1 MRSFSRIRRD
11 SENHK
16 NAYNREGESSRF
28 SRGCIRLGDNLSRLA
43 ASALLHGL
51 AEKVFDLTVDAAQ
64 LVLRPGFELG
74 PERRIDAQ
82 KKGLSFHHPC
92 QSVIQRAGVDYGAHF
107 GFAAKDNH
115 EIADHGGF
123 ALVVENDNVLFGEF
137 LERHV
142 HHADGALNN
151 FLARGDDGFGLL
163 PAEHGLGNFR
173 PAVLDHYTL
182 WNVEELFW
190 RAK

>member
-1 MRSFSRIRRD
+1 MRAFSRIRRD

-92 QSVIQRAGVDYGAHF
+92 QSVIQRDR
-107 GFAAKDNH
+107 KST
-115 EIADHGGF
+115 
-123 ALVVENDNVLFGEF
+123 
-137 LERHV
+137 R
-142 HHADGALNN
+142 LNSS
-151 FLARGDDGFGLL
+151 
-163 PAEHGLGNFR
+163 HLGISY
-173 PAVLDHYTL
+173 AVFCLKKKKKKIKNT
-182 WNVEELFW
+182 
-190 RAK
+190 